1 MKAPPSAHRS
11 PWRPLGPKLK
21 TSIRSRAYW
30 GRDFSSAWK
39 PPMDFLK
46 HQGAQLLKCYSPSH
60 PYSMH
65 NKLLLM
71 IYKTFL
77 DDIFINYLLS
87 IYKALLESGTKE
99 ENVPLGECDNQPGWD
114 EATEVTVSPRLI
126 HIPTNPWQAGG
137 SAGVQLGGGSPPSQL
152 RIVAFCWQK
161 SRERTWQNSDL
172 PTRQRQAAYEAD
184 ESEQDWHCWL
194 YCCFSFRSHTLK
206 VILYAENVK

>member
-60 PYSMH
+60 PYLMH

-87 IYKALLESGTKE
+87 VYKALLESGTKE

-137 SAGVQLGGGSPPSQL
+137 SAGVQLGGGSPGGLWSRREWTGLTLLIILLFFLQESYIKSNPIRWKCKIDSNL
-152 RIVAFCWQK
+152 LIWYPVA
-161 SRERTWQNSDL
+161 S
-172 PTRQRQAAYEAD
+172 
-184 ESEQDWHCWL
+184 
-194 YCCFSFRSHTLK
+194 
-206 VILYAENVK
+206 